1 MIDVQQLTKD
11 YGTRR
16 AISGIT
22 FKVERGEVLGFLG
35 PNGAGKTTTMRI
47 ITGYMPPTSGTV
59 KIAEYDIFRHSIQA
73 RRRIGYLPE
82 SVPLYTDMTVGAY
95 LDFMAKIK
103 GIPRNRRSEQR
114 DRVMEAIH
122 IEDRRGQLIGKLS
135 KGYRQR
141 VGLAQAL
148 LGDPDVLI
156 LDEPTV
162 GLDPRQITEVRDL
175 IKGFGQDHAV
185 ILSTHILPEVSM
197 VCSRVLIVDGGQ
209 LVAEDTPANLMNQ
222 IRGSEAIQ
230 VAVRG
235 PKSGVMDVLRA
246 VPKVMSVTV
255 ADNVPASNGVT
266 TFTIATDPNAD
277 VREELAKAVV
287 DGGFGLQEL
296 RMAGVSLEDVFL
308 RLTQTDTEHEAEDDE
323 EAAA

>member
-1 MIDVQQLTKD
+1 MIDVQDLTKD
-11 YGTRR
+11 YGSRR

-47 ITGYMPPTSGTV
+47 ITGFMPPTSGTV
-59 KIAEYDIFRHSIQA
+59 SVAGFDIFRQSIEA

-82 SVPLYTDMTVGAY
+82 SVPLYTEMTVGGY

-103 GIPRNRRSEQR
+103 GISRSKRREQI
-114 DRVMEAIH
+114 DRVMEETH
-122 IEDRRGQLIGKLS
+122 IEDRERQLIGKLS

-148 LGDPDVLI
+148 LGEPDVLI

-175 IKGFGQDHAV
+175 IKGFGRDHAV

-209 LVAEDTPANLMNQ
+209 EVAEDTPENLMRQ
-222 IRGSEAIQ
+222 LRGSEAIQ

-235 PKSGVMDVLRA
+235 PRAAVMTALRG
-246 VPKVMSVTV
+246 VPKVLSAEIASDGPSEGVVTY
-255 ADNVPASNGVT
+255 
-266 TFTIATDPNAD
+266 TIATDAGAD
-277 VREELAKAVV
+277 VREDLARAVV
-287 DGGFGLQEL
+287 NGGFGLIEL
-296 RMAGVSLEDVFL
+296 RMSGISLEDVFL
-308 RLTQTDTEHEAEDDE
+308 RLTTEEVETADADE
-323 EAAA
+323 EAA

>member
-1 MIDVQQLTKD
+1 MIDVQDLTKD
-11 YGTRR
+11 YGSRR

-47 ITGYMPPTSGTV
+47 ITGFMPPTSGTV
-59 KIAEYDIFRHSIQA
+59 SVAGFDIFRQSIEA

-82 SVPLYTDMTVGAY
+82 SVPLYTEMTVGGY

-103 GIPRNRRSEQR
+103 GISRSKRREQI
-114 DRVMEAIH
+114 DRVMEETH
-122 IEDRRGQLIGKLS
+122 IEDRERQLIGKLS

-148 LGDPDVLI
+148 LGEPDVLI

-175 IKGFGQDHAV
+175 IKGFGRDHAV

-209 LVAEDTPANLMNQ
+209 EVAEDTPENLMRQ
-222 IRGSEAIQ
+222 LRGSEAIQ

-235 PKSGVMDVLRA
+235 PRAAVMTALRG
-246 VPKVMSVTV
+246 VPKVLSAEIASDGPSEGVVTY
-255 ADNVPASNGVT
+255 
-266 TFTIATDPNAD
+266 TIATDAGAD
-277 VREELAKAVV
+277 VREDLARAVV
-287 DGGFGLQEL
+287 NGGFGLIEL
-296 RMAGVSLEDVFL
+296 RMSGISLEDVFL
-308 RLTQTDTEHEAEDDE
+308 CLTTEEVETADADE
-323 EAAA
+323 EAA

>member
-1 MIDVQQLTKD
+1 MIDVQGLTKD
-11 YGTRR
+11 YGSRR
-16 AISGIT
+16 AISDIT

-47 ITGYMPPTSGTV
+47 ITGFMPPTSGTV
-59 KIAEYDIFRHSIQA
+59 SVAGFDIFRQSIDA

-82 SVPLYTDMTVGAY
+82 SVPLYTEMSVHGY

-103 GIPRNRRSEQR
+103 GIARSKRREQI
-114 DRVMEAIH
+114 DRVMESTH
-122 IEDRRGQLIGKLS
+122 IEDRAGQQIGKLS

-148 LGDPDVLI
+148 LGEPDVLI

-175 IKGFGQDHAV
+175 IKGFGRDHAV

-197 VCSRVLIVDGGQ
+197 VCSRVLIVDDGRE
-209 LVAEDTPANLMNQ
+209 VAEDTPENLMRQ
-222 IRGSEAIQ
+222 LRGSEAIQ

-235 PKSGVMDVLRA
+235 PRASVMTSLRG
-246 VPKVMSVTV
+246 VPKVLSVQV
-255 ADNVPASNGVT
+255 AGEGPGEGVASY
-266 TFTIATDPNAD
+266 TIATDADAD
-277 VREELAKAVV
+277 VREDLARAVV
-287 DGGFGLQEL
+287 NGGFGLIEL

-308 RLTQTDTEHEAEDDE
+308 RLTTEEDAAASADE
-323 EAAA
+323 EAA